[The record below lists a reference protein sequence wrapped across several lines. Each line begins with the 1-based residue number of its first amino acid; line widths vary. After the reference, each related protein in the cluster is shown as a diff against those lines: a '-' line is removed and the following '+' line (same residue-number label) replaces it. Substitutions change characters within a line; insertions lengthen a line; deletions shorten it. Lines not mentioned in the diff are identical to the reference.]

1 MSEPVKSVLHD
12 VQEQAGAAFME
23 DSGWLWMTTL
33 GDPGAE
39 YRAVRE
45 NAGMWDVF
53 ALQKWDVR
61 GPDAAAAVQR
71 TFAGDVS
78 RLEVG
83 QVKYG
88 PFVDP
93 TGAMVD
99 DGTVYKHA
107 DDHYW
112 VLTNSA
118 EFADYL
124 AGHTEGLDYTIE
136 NRTLQMPV
144 VSVQGP
150 RSREILQ
157 RLTDADL
164 STVRYFRFLPER
176 VSVAGVPVWV
186 LRTGFSGELG
196 FELIPDADRAE
207 ELWRA
212 LAAAGVR
219 PFGLDAVE
227 MLRVEAGLVIAAV
240 DYQPGETSPY
250 DLSMDRMVAIGSAA
264 DFVGKTQ
271 LAAVAADPPNRF
283 KTIMV
288 QGDAAPEYGAEV
300 YRGDEAVGSCTSPIT
315 TPRFGVI
322 GLAVLRTDQA
332 VNGNVLEVAV
342 EGGRAKATVTD
353 LSVHDP
359 EKVKPRG

>member
-1 MSEPVKSVLHD
+1 MTEPVKSVLHG
-12 VQEQAGAAFME
+12 VQEEAGAAFME
-23 DSGWLWMTTL
+23 DGGWLWTTTL
-33 GDPGAE
+33 GDPQAE
-39 YRAVRE
+39 YEAVRQS
-45 NAGMWDVF
+45 AGMWDVF
-53 ALQKWDVR
+53 ALQKWDVT

-71 TFAGDVS
+71 TFTGDVS

-88 PFVDP
+88 PFVDAS
-93 TGAMVD
+93 GAMVD
-99 DGTVYKHA
+99 DGTVYKHTG
-107 DDHYW
+107 DHFW
-112 VLTNSA
+112 VLTNSP
-118 EFADYL
+118 EFADFL
-124 AGHTEGLDYTIE
+124 AGHAQGLDYTIE
-136 NRTLQMPV
+136 NRTLRMPV

-157 RLTDADL
+157 GLTDADL
-164 STVRYFRFLPER
+164 SALRYFHFLPQRRE
-176 VSVAGVPVWV
+176 VAGVPAWV

-196 FELIPDADRAE
+196 FELIPDADRAV

-227 MLRVEAGLVIAAV
+227 MLRVEAGLVICAV

-250 DLSMDRMVAIGSAA
+250 DLSLDKMVALDSAA
-264 DFVGKTQ
+264 GFVGKTA
-271 LAAVAADPPNRF
+271 LAAAATDPPNRF
-283 KTIMV
+283 KTLMV
-288 QGDAAPEYGAEV
+288 QGDLAPEYGAEV
-300 YRGDEAVGSCTSPIT
+300 YRGEEVVGTCTSPVA
-315 TPRFGVI
+315 TPKYGVI

-332 VNGNVLEVAV
+332 SNGNVLEVAV

-359 EKVKPRG
+359 DKRKPRS